1 MHKTRILRSLLVT
14 ADNQTDISKLVAEMQ
29 ACLSGAS
36 LILSPLPVKEWKNL
50 FVATD
55 LIDLFVSAKSKGD

>member
-36 LILSPLPVKEWKNL
+36 LILSLPFACEGVKE
-50 FVATD
+50 F
-55 LIDLFVSAKSKGD
+55 ICGH